1 MDGRGPTGSGR
12 TTLDMLE
19 GHNSAAQCPWHSSTP
34 DEFCTLYPCACTG
47 CYPSTYALLEL
58 WFAVCLYCNVHAHDC
73 YCHALPA
80 CTVAVMCISPQ
91 IAGWTRNSREGPL
104 PSNKSHESRPRPPCA
119 CTRPACV
126 PPAPCLHYCA
136 LCCVCACIVA
146 DKNMKWLARV
156 QFSCYVTCA
165 GSALLLR
172 LHALSK
178 PSRPASRGGS
188 PLRQDLA
195 TPVRPKG
202 SPPALS
208 FHNDHLTLADYPP
221 LIQ

>member
-1 MDGRGPTGSGR
+1 MED
-12 TTLDMLE
+12 
-19 GHNSAAQCPWHSSTP
+19 NSPSFSRA
-34 DEFCTLYPCACTG
+34 CALSLFVHV
-47 CYPSTYALLEL
+47 PALR
-58 WFAVCLYCNVHAHDC
+58 VC
-73 YCHALPA
+73 
-80 CTVAVMCISPQ
+80 
-91 IAGWTRNSREGPL
+91 
-104 PSNKSHESRPRPPCA
+104 RPRRACIIVPC
-119 CTRPACV
+119 V
-126 PPAPCLHYCA
+126 
-136 LCCVCACIVA
+136 VCACIVA

-195 TPVRPKG
+195 APVRPKG